1 MCLFWQSPERLKA
14 RMEEIAAAVERER
27 AAVAE
32 AERRLRDLQARLD
45 TIAKV
50 RASLAP
56 GHTPPRCMA
65 HCRSAPEHHRKGVR
79 QGSVAPGHRS
89 Y

>member
-1 MCLFWQSPERLKA
+1 MRVCAPAARVGFQVNGACSGAAQSPERLKA
-14 RMEEIAAAVERER
+14 QMEEIAAAVERER

-50 RASLAP
+50 RARDDMSKVGAVVSTVCVP
-56 GHTPPRCMA
+56 
-65 HCRSAPEHHRKGVR
+65 
-79 QGSVAPGHRS
+79 
-89 Y
+89 